1 MQLGQVNYFQ
11 IVINLE
17 FTRHFSINTVNY
29 RLKALLLYNFVR
41 GFRHA
46 YKQRGLYTRGLI
58 AEMKN
63 TSYNY
68 TCQLIEISFSVTV
81 NKA

>member
-1 MQLGQVNYFQ
+1 MQLGQINYFQ

-46 YKQRGLYTRGLI
+46 YKERG
-58 AEMKN
+58 A
-63 TSYNY
+63 
-68 TCQLIEISFSVTV
+68 ISEGAYS
-81 NKA
+81 